1 MKFGIIG
8 AGMIG
13 HFHAKAITAMTG
25 GELHS
30 VFDLRQEAADK
41 LAQEYGAQGYSNIE
55 EFLADPKERARRIVH
70 IPMGRLAEASEI
82 AQGALFLA
90 AEGSFATGSVLV
102 LDGGYTA
109 A

>member
-30 VFDLRQEAADK
+30 VFDLRGEAAEK
-41 LAQEYGAQGYSNIE
+41 LAAEYGGKAYHRHAFRRAPRS
-55 EFLADPKERARRIVH
+55 RARRFEC
-70 IPMGRLAEASEI
+70 G
-82 AQGALFLA
+82 
-90 AEGSFATGSVLV
+90 
-102 LDGGYTA
+102 
-109 A
+109 